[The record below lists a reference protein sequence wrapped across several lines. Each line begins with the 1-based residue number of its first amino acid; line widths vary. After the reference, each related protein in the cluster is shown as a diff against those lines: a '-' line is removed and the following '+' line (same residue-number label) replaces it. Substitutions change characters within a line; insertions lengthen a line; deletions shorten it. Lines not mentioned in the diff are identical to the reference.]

1 MIKSRLTKKIIFGLI
16 FSIIFGFMGNYLY
29 NKIKLEDNIAWLNKF
44 YVLEIAKNENLNK
57 FRNIGIFNH
66 NNFISNKFFSS
77 LRYNLLIFKKINN
90 INVCQSISVVSSD
103 LSILIES
110 GSYAENKDEL
120 VTSCLTDIISKSFK
134 RFKEN
139 IIFVVEGE
147 ILLKQLTLKRL
158 KLELLEK
165 EKNIN
170 RLKKKKKIVELKKK
184 ENLLE
189 KGRIL
194 IELEKI
200 RLIEMNKKKGE
211 NSSIYEFENFLC
223 DNIDILFKN
232 AITNLNIYLKNDKEK
247 DNKVENP
254 KFIGKFLSLDY
265 LISLGKECNR
275 DIRTLKLDDDVIK
288 SELEVLNLDNDIAR
302 LEEVYSQINTDM
314 ASQISEAEINEIN
327 NQINEIQKFISYS
340 KLENIFHLQKNT
352 VKVKKAIKKE
362 LYLTRTQTLITFS
375 VLGFIVGFI
384 LGSNF
389 LAVLKE
395 NK

>member
-1 MIKSRLTKKIIFGLI
+1 MIKSRLAKKIIFGLI

-184 ENLLE
+184 KKPVGKRKNIN
-189 KGRIL
+189 RI
-194 IELEKI
+194 
-200 RLIEMNKKKGE
+200 GE
-211 NSSIYEFENFLC
+211 NKI
-223 DNIDILFKN
+223 
-232 AITNLNIYLKNDKEK
+232 
-247 DNKVENP
+247 
-254 KFIGKFLSLDY
+254 
-265 LISLGKECNR
+265 NR
-275 DIRTLKLDDDVIK
+275 
-288 SELEVLNLDNDIAR
+288 
-302 LEEVYSQINTDM
+302 
-314 ASQISEAEINEIN
+314 NE
-327 NQINEIQKFISYS
+327 
-340 KLENIFHLQKNT
+340 
-352 VKVKKAIKKE
+352 
-362 LYLTRTQTLITFS
+362 
-375 VLGFIVGFI
+375 
-384 LGSNF
+384 
-389 LAVLKE
+389 
-395 NK
+395 